1 MNRVFVLFGF
11 LLLGNACSPKVQP
24 VDPRPAWLTGQ
35 LDEPR
40 YYTGVGHSLKD
51 GTNNYVQAAK
61 KSALDDLVSQIKVTV
76 SSTSILSTLEENRKD
91 FQERYEQIIQTTVAD
106 EIEEFEQVGTYQD
119 ERNYWVY
126 YRLSKE
132 RYRQIKEEQK
142 RNAVALATDFFK
154 KARQAEMNDERLQ
167 AIGFYFQALKSMEK
181 YLGEAIP
188 ISIEGTD
195 YLLTNEAYASIKS
208 LLDKIQVTLVPGEM
222 QINRRMNQNGQSV
235 IVQADYKDKQ
245 IPAIRLPLRATFEKG
260 QGEVFPDYITDESGQ
275 AKILL
280 NKITARDLEQTVS
293 VKVNLDALS
302 GTGNSLIYNLIAS
315 TLRAPGSQLLLRVQ
329 RPVVYLTSNE
339 RSLGLIK
346 NNDQIANKLKNLLT
360 SSGFE
365 FTSDSQRAELI
376 VEIDSDSERGSVSGS
391 IYITYLTG
399 VIKVLE
405 NRGGKVI
412 YTATF
417 DRLKGYGLD
426 YDRSS
431 QDAYNK
437 ALEALE
443 KEHFQ
448 ELLSNILH

>member
-1 MNRVFVLFGF
+1 
-11 LLLGNACSPKVQP
+11 
-24 VDPRPAWLTGQ
+24 
-35 LDEPR
+35 
-40 YYTGVGHSLKD
+40 
-51 GTNNYVQAAK
+51 
-61 KSALDDLVSQIKVTV
+61 
-76 SSTSILSTLEENRKD
+76 
-91 FQERYEQIIQTTVAD
+91 
-106 EIEEFEQVGTYQD
+106 
-119 ERNYWVY
+119 
-126 YRLSKE
+126 
-132 RYRQIKEEQK
+132 
-142 RNAVALATDFFK
+142 
-154 KARQAEMNDERLQ
+154 
-167 AIGFYFQALKSMEK
+167 
-181 YLGEAIP
+181 
-188 ISIEGTD
+188 
-195 YLLTNEAYASIKS
+195 
-208 LLDKIQVTLVPGEM
+208 
-222 QINRRMNQNGQSV
+222 MNQNGQSV

-315 TLRAPGSQLLLRVQ
+315 TLRAPGSQLLLKVQ

-376 VEIDSDSERGSVSGS
+376 VEIDSDSERGYVSGS

-405 NRGGKVI
+405 NQGGKVI

-426 YDRSS
+426 YDHSS